1 MRIVWATTDLIT
13 FSYKR
18 IKQCSGSV
26 GSVRFRMFGPPGSF
40 HQQAKK
46 LRKTF
51 ISTVLRLLYDFLSL
65 KNNDVNLP
73 AKRNEHKNLENKKY
87 FLLVSWRSLT
97 KRAESRS
104 GSVSQNVRDPAGLKN
119 ELIHMTRKLST
130 AQGCRAADAAGG
142 NLPSSPGSG

>member
-1 MRIVWATTDLIT
+1 
-13 FSYKR
+13 
-18 IKQCSGSV
+18 
-26 GSVRFRMFGPPGSF
+26 MFGPPGSF

-87 FLLVSWRSLT
+87 FLLVS
-97 KRAESRS
+97 
-104 GSVSQNVRDPAGLKN
+104 
-119 ELIHMTRKLST
+119 
-130 AQGCRAADAAGG
+130 
-142 NLPSSPGSG
+142 